1 MFRKL
6 VAKKQDDGAV
16 TSELV
21 PLTQVEMEDNASS
34 SNSHPPP
41 TSNNNPMLA
50 QGHSSQQNPS
60 QPNTSNGA
68 PGLNLSELGIL
79 RNVVS
84 KWKSFSTKR
93 KETGDKSSMYRKG
106 PAPLD
111 EPGKKKRKTMLR
123 CTHGTLDSD
132 VESVGES
139 DVEPGA
145 DNSLASSKGLIL
157 YFAKLA
163 TSRDEDETVDLQFVY
178 SLLQGGADINFT
190 DKHGQSILHEISR
203 AWHSDVAK
211 FLLSHGADI
220 NKGDKFGR
228 TPLHLAVSVGYTEM
242 ILFLVENGANINART
257 TNEWQTP
264 IHYAAKNNSVPSLRT
279 LLKLGASINDRDY
292 KSRTPLFVA
301 AESGMKMS
309 LYAVRRYFLFVF
321 FFFLFLCFSLFIFNH
336 ISSLSSYH
344 FSSFFP
350 FILYFLFLFLLLNHK
365 YRLLQRNE
373 LKNNKG
379 NYL

>member
-1 MFRKL
+1 MLRKL
-6 VAKKQDDGAV
+6 VAKKQDDGGIK
-16 TSELV
+16 SELV
-21 PLTQVEMEDNASS
+21 PLTQVEPEDNMAA
-34 SNSHPPP
+34 
-41 TSNNNPMLA
+41 NNNSNGMNINNPAMVDH
-50 QGHSSQQNPS
+50 GGSSQTSLPQAT
-60 QPNTSNGA
+60 TSNGA

-132 VESVGES
+132 VESVGDS
-139 DVEPGA
+139 DIEPGV

-190 DKHGQSILHEISR
+190 DKHGQTILHEISR
-203 AWHSDVAK
+203 AWHSDVGK

-228 TPLHLAVSVGYTEM
+228 TPLHLAASVGYTDM
-242 ILFLVENGANINART
+242 IVFLVDNGGNINART
-257 TNEWQTP
+257 ANEMQTP
-264 IHYAAKNNSVPSLRT
+264 IHFAAKNNSVPSLRT
-279 LLKLGASINDRDY
+279 LIKLGASINDRDY

-301 AESGMKMS
+301 AESGKTT
-309 LYAVRRYFLFVF
+309 
-321 FFFLFLCFSLFIFNH
+321 
-336 ISSLSSYH
+336 
-344 FSSFFP
+344 
-350 FILYFLFLFLLLNHK
+350 
-365 YRLLQRNE
+365 
-373 LKNNKG
+373 
-379 NYL
+379 

>member
-1 MFRKL
+1 MLRKL
-6 VAKKQDDGAV
+6 VAKKQDDGGIK
-16 TSELV
+16 SELI
-21 PLTQVEMEDNASS
+21 PLTQVEMEENGLPNNNIINNS
-34 SNSHPPP
+34 SNV
-41 TSNNNPMLA
+41 TNKDNPMLMQA
-50 QGHSSQQNPS
+50 SSSQQNAP
-60 QPNTSNGA
+60 QPTTSNGA

-132 VESVGES
+132 VESVGDS
-139 DVEPGA
+139 DIEQGV

-163 TSRDEDETVDLQFVY
+163 TSRDEEETVDLQFVY

-190 DKHGQSILHEISR
+190 DKHGQTILHEIAR

-242 ILFLVENGANINART
+242 IVFLVDNGANINART

-301 AESGMKMS
+301 AESGMKMNN
-309 LYAVRRYFLFVF
+309 
-321 FFFLFLCFSLFIFNH
+321 CFTFIG
-336 ISSLSSYH
+336 ISSSLVNVLVAYSK
-344 FSSFFP
+344 
-350 FILYFLFLFLLLNHK
+350 I
-365 YRLLQRNE
+365 
-373 LKNNKG
+373 
-379 NYL
+379 

>member
-1 MFRKL
+1 MLRKL
-6 VAKKQDDGAV
+6 VAKKQEDGAIK
-16 TSELV
+16 SELL
-21 PLTQVEMEDNASS
+21 PLTKGDMDDHTVGNANGNSLTNNNQPLSS
-34 SNSHPPP
+34 QGASHQPSNSQA
-41 TSNNNPMLA
+41 T
-50 QGHSSQQNPS
+50 
-60 QPNTSNGA
+60 TSNGA

-111 EPGKKKRKTMLR
+111 EPGKKKRKTMLI

-139 DVEPGA
+139 DIEPGA

-163 TSRDEDETVDLQFVY
+163 TSRDEEETVDLQFVY

-190 DKHGQSILHEISR
+190 DKHGQTILHEIAR
-203 AWHSDVAK
+203 AWHSDVGK

-228 TPLHLAVSVGYTEM
+228 TPLHLAASVGYTEM
-242 ILFLVENGANINART
+242 ITFLVENGANINSRT
-257 TNEWQTP
+257 SNEMQTP

-279 LLKLGASINDRDY
+279 LLKHGASINDRDY
-292 KSRTPLFVA
+292 KNRTPLFVA
-301 AESGMKMS
+301 AESGKVMS
-309 LYAVRRYFLFVF
+309 YLLKHAV
-321 FFFLFLCFSLFIFNH
+321 
-336 ISSLSSYH
+336 ISFQLKLMLH
-344 FSSFFP
+344 KREK
-350 FILYFLFLFLLLNHK
+350 LLE
-365 YRLLQRNE
+365 RE
-373 LKNNKG
+373 LT
-379 NYL
+379 